1 MKKRSELQSQ
11 VNECS
16 QIVKDLFT
24 LRNLIE
30 DENLDNK
37 KAASAILGLIS
48 IYNKRFSSLNE
59 TVKKVEKNGH
69 N

>member
-30 DENLDNK
+30 DENLKGKD
-37 KAASAILGLIS
+37 AAAAILGLIS

-59 TVKKVEKNGH
+59 TVKKVENGH

>member
-1 MKKRSELQSQ
+1 MKKRSELQSK
-11 VNECS
+11 VNDCS

-59 TVKKVEKNGH
+59 TVKKVENGH

>member
-11 VNECS
+11 VNDCS

-30 DENLDNK
+30 DENLKNK
-37 KAASAILGLIS
+37 DAAAAILGLIS

-59 TVKKVEKNGH
+59 TVKKVENGH

>member
-1 MKKRSELQSQ
+1 MKKRSELRSQ
-11 VNECS
+11 VNDCS

-59 TVKKVEKNGH
+59 VVKKVENGH
-69 N
+69 

>member
-11 VNECS
+11 VNDCS

-59 TVKKVEKNGH
+59 LVKKVEQNGH

>member
-11 VNECS
+11 VNDCS

-59 TVKKVEKNGH
+59 TVKKVENGH

>member
-16 QIVKDLFT
+16 QILRDLFT

-30 DENLDNK
+30 DENLNK
-37 KAASAILGLIS
+37 KNSGEAILGLIS
-48 IYNKRFSSLNE
+48 IYNKKFSSLNKII
-59 TVKKVEKNGH
+59 KKENGH

>member
-16 QIVKDLFT
+16 QIVRDLFT
-24 LRNLIE
+24 LRNLLE
-30 DENLDNK
+30 DENLENK
-37 KAASAILGLIS
+37 KAAAAILGLIS

-59 TVKKVEKNGH
+59 TVKKVENGH